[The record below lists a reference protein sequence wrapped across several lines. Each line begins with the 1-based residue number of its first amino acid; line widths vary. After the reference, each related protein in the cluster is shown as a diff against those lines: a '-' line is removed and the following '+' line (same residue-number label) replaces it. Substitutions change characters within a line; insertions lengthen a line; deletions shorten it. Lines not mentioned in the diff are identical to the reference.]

1 MCYRRLPSTVLEKG
15 KKSEEREEND
25 KRTNYVNINV
35 IFLILLSKLA
45 STQINPLINIC
56 NLFDY
61 LYDIF

>member
-25 KRTNYVNINV
+25 KRTNYVNINA

-45 STQINPLINIC
+45 ITQINPK
-56 NLFDY
+56 F
-61 LYDIF
+61 